1 MSILTIC
8 SLKQQDCI
16 VVVY

>member
-8 SLKQQDCI
+8 RN
-16 VVVY
+16 